1 MRTVSEQWVENQAAI
16 AADAGRLD
24 AFIESRGAKD
34 VLHQTARGA
43 TVVHPGGTN
52 VIGQTIRFTTD
63 FDIATWT
70 VRLTIA
76 GWSGTDDLL
85 LFIYEYDPVSDELGD
100 LRASSVHEIT
110 GDLTDEDVV
119 FNITYQSGTDTLA
132 AGHYAF
138 LLPGPPVG
146 TMTIH
151 YAPGDRYPG
160 GTYVSASTHTGHPVM
175 TEDPFA
181 DLYFLITGT
190 PDTTE
195 TVRRWRA
202 TNAPELNNA
211 VDATIRS
218 AFDPSNVTLPI
229 ESCSVKIMNNRYRG
243 VG

>member
-1 MRTVSEQWVENQAAI
+1 MRTVSEKWVENQAAI
-16 AADAGRLD
+16 AADPGRLD

-52 VIGQTIRFTTD
+52 VIGQTIHFTTD
-63 FDIATWT
+63 FDIETWT
-70 VRLTIA
+70 NMFTIT
-76 GWSGTDDLL
+76 GWSGTDDLT
-85 LFIYEYDPVSDELGD
+85 LFVYEFDPISDELG
-100 LRASSVHEIT
+100 LLKATGSCEVT
-110 GDLTDEDVV
+110 GDMTAEDAT
-119 FNITYQSGTDTLA
+119 FDITYQSGTEKLA

-138 LLPGPPVG
+138 LLPNPPMG

-151 YAPGDRYPG
+151 YAPGDRYAG

-175 TEDPFA
+175 TENQFA

-202 TNAPELNNA
+202 TNAPEMNNA
-211 VDATIRS
+211 VDATIVS
-218 AFDPSNVTLPI
+218 VFDPSNVTLPI
-229 ESCSVKIMNNRYRG
+229 ESCSVRIVNNRYRG